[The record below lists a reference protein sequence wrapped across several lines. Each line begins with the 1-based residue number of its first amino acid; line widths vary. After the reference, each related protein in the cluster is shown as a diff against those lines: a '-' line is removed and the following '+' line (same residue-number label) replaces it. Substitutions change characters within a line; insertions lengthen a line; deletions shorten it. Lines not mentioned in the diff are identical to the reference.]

1 MLKKLVLSSMLC
13 ISTAAFANSVDLSSF
28 EKYLNDM
35 GTLKGDFRQDSTNG
49 RSHTGKLHLSR
60 PGKMRLNYNPPSP
73 LLIVADGKWLITYDK
88 ELDETNYVSLD
99 NTPAEFILRPNV
111 KFSGDIQVVSVVP
124 QANDT
129 TAITL
134 VKSEKPDEGQI
145 TLVFVNDPVS
155 LKEWAVTDSQGS
167 ETHVILSN
175 LSLNVP
181 VSDSLFQFDDPNL
194 VEQVF

>member
-1 MLKKLVLSSMLC
+1 MSSLLC
-13 ISTAAFANSVDLSSF
+13 ISTTVFAHAVDLSSF
-28 EKYLNDM
+28 ETYLNDM

-49 RSHTGKLHLSR
+49 RSYTGKLHLSR

-88 ELDETNYVSLD
+88 ELDETNYVSLN
-99 NTPAEFILRPNV
+99 NTPAEFILRPHV
-111 KFSGDIQVVSVVP
+111 QFSGDTQVVGVVP
-124 QANDT
+124 QADDT

-134 VKSEKPDEGQI
+134 VKTEKPDEGQI
-145 TLVFVNDPVS
+145 TLVFANDPVS
-155 LKEWAVTDSQGS
+155 LKEWTVTDSQGS

-175 LSLNVP
+175 ISLNDP

>member
-1 MLKKLVLSSMLC
+1 MFKKLVLSSMLC
-13 ISTAAFANSVDLSSF
+13 LSTAAFAGSADLGPF

-88 ELDETNYVSLD
+88 ELDETNYVSLN

-111 KFSGDIQVVSVVP
+111 KFSGDIQVISVVP

-145 TLVFVNDPVS
+145 TLVFANNPVS
-155 LKEWAVTDSQGS
+155 LKEWTVTDSQGS